1 MRKEKFCSQEK
12 IARQSMDGLGGVF
25 QMNGGQWPAEV
36 PPDWV
41 SLISV
46 SYKVWRERGF
56 SYEHVKEVL

>member
-1 MRKEKFCSQEK
+1 MN
-12 IARQSMDGLGGVF
+12 GLGGVF